1 MLPEFGDLKKVAKLL
16 VKFTSKFHAW
26 FCCIV
31 VSYLHNGL
39 PANFVICTEI
49 LVQYYLS
56 ILTATFPSEPGL
68 DGFIEAKDVRNG
80 GDNWSYET

>member
-1 MLPEFGDLKKVAKLL
+1 MLTQR
-16 VKFTSKFHAW
+16 TSSQL
-26 FCCIV
+26 C
-31 VSYLHNGL
+31 YLH
-39 PANFVICTEI
+39 TEI

-56 ILTATFPSEPGL
+56 ILTATFPGEPEL